1 MRDLCVFLDAGHG
14 GIDRNGNYVT
24 APSKQFQHA
33 RGTFHNGRWFYEGVF
48 NRIITD
54 RIAAKLRNLK
64 IDCLVVSHEYVD
76 TPLAQR
82 VDMANWYHRN
92 YKPGIFIS
100 NHANASNGNARGYE
114 IYTSP
119 GRTPSDA
126 LADLHWTN
134 VKDLPGP
141 PYQSYV
147 LVPNLHWTNVKD
159 LLGTRISMRPDLSD
173 GDNDKEANFFVLVR
187 TAMPAI
193 LVEHLFFDNYDDALL
208 LMDDNVQDLF
218 AEATVR
224 TVIQWLKQ

>member
-33 RGTFHNGRWFYEGVF
+33 RDTFHNGRWFYEGVF

-134 VKDLPGP
+134 VKDL
-141 PYQSYV
+141 
-147 LVPNLHWTNVKD
+147 
-159 LLGTRISMRPDLSD
+159 LGTRISMRPDLSD